1 MQGSQG
7 YSLVELLVGLSVLAA
22 ATLLVTPAFKSATG
36 NAQIRTIAESI
47 RNGLQQARVEA
58 IKRNT
63 KIRFALSTDS
73 RWQFGCVT
81 TTTTCPAVIVSKSA
95 AEGAGAGLSI
105 QADAYSVTFSSF
117 GTRDPAA
124 STALSEVVVSNSLI
138 SNNDLRALKVLLAAG
153 GYSRVCDPVVT
164 TAGDPR
170 KC

>member
-1 MQGSQG
+1 MQVPQG

-36 NAQIRTIAESI
+36 NAQIRTVAESI

-63 KIRFALSTDS
+63 KIRFVLATDS
-73 RWQFGCVT
+73 SWQFGCET
-81 TTTTCPAVIVSKSA
+81 TTTSCPAVIATKSA
-95 AEGAGAGLSI
+95 SEGAGAGLTI
-105 QADAYSVTFSSF
+105 HADTYSVTFSSF
-117 GTRDPAA
+117 GTRDPTA
-124 STALSEVVVSNSLI
+124 STALSDVVVSNSTV
-138 SNNDLRALKVLLAAG
+138 SAADVRTLKVVLAAG
-153 GYSRVCDPVVT
+153 GFSKVCDPAIT